1 MATGEN
7 ENWGDPQ
14 TLRTGIGALVLV
26 PLGMALLVGAAAAL
40 VEPVLGIATVLVL
53 SGGFLVWMLTRGPG
67 LLRRLNARALE
78 QGEEPRL
85 ENLVS
90 GIAADIRFPSP
101 RLWVIPRS
109 APNALVVW
117 SRGADHLALTEGL
130 LREGTRTQLEAVVA
144 HGLVRLSSGEA
155 RRATLAL
162 SWGPLGSSLVRVG
175 AALDTRAAALTR
187 YPPALADAIQACEP
201 LDPMGGPLWF
211 VGPGPAHA
219 GREDRAAALLD
230 L

>member
-1 MATGEN
+1 M
-7 ENWGDPQ
+7 
-14 TLRTGIGALVLV
+14 LVLG
-26 PLGMALLVGAAAAL
+26 PLGAALLVGAAVGI
-40 VEPVLGIATVLVL
+40 VEPVAGVATLFVL
-53 SGGFLVWMLTRGPG
+53 SAGILVWMLTRGRSV
-67 LLRRLNARALE
+67 LRRIGARPLE
-78 QGEEPRL
+78 EGEEPRL

-90 GIAADIRFPSP
+90 GIAGDIRVPPP

-117 SRGADHLALTEGL
+117 TRDVGHLALTEGL
-130 LREGTRTQLEAVVA
+130 LRDSTRTQLEAVVA

-162 SWGPLGSSLVRVG
+162 SWGPLAVSLVSVG

-187 YPPALADAIQACEP
+187 YPPALAAAIRACEP
-201 LDPMGGPLWF
+201 LDRKGGPLWF
-211 VGPGPAHA
+211 VGPGPAYA